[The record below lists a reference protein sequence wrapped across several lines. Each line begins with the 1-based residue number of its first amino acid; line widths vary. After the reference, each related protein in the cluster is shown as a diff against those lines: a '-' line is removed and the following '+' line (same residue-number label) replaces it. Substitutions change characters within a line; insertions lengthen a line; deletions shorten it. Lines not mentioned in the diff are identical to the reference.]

1 MKVTEIMTK
10 DVETCTTD
18 TPIQAVAI
26 QMLNLDVGSIP
37 VVDNNDG
44 KLVGIIT
51 DRDIVTRGIAAQF
64 ALDTPVGQIISSD
77 LVTGTPDMDV
87 EDAATLMSEHQIRRL
102 PICEDEKLVGIV
114 ALGDVAVKD
123 QSDEHAGEA
132 IEDISKPAE
141 PNE

>member
-10 DVETCTTD
+10 EVETCSSD
-18 TPIQAVAI
+18 TPIQAVAT
-26 QMLNLDVGSIP
+26 QMMNLDVGSIP
-37 VVDNNDG
+37 VTDND

-51 DRDIVTRGIAAQF
+51 DRDIVVRGIASQF
-64 ALDTPVGQIISSD
+64 SLDTPVGQILSSD
-77 LVTGTPDMDV
+77 LVTGTADMDV
-87 EDAATLMSEHQIRRL
+87 EDAATVMAEHQIRRL
-102 PICEDEKLVGIV
+102 PIVEDDKLIGIV

-123 QSDEHAGEA
+123 PSDENAGVA